1 MNGRF
6 ALDTNIVVALWSD
19 DPAVKQRFAEAGETF
34 IPSIV
39 LGELYFGAVKSFRSK
54 ANLARVDD
62 FAATNNVLP
71 CDAVTAQH
79 YGRIRATLRSKG
91 RPIPDNDIWIASLA
105 RQFGPTL
112 VTRDDHFQ
120 EVEGLSVEPW

>member
-6 ALDTNIVVALWSD
+6 AFDTNIIIALWSD
-19 DPAVKQRFAEAGETF
+19 EPSVKRRFGEAEETF

-39 LGELYFGAVKSFRSK
+39 LGELYIGAVKSFRSK
-54 ANLARVDD
+54 VNLSRVDE
-62 FAATNNVLP
+62 FAVTNSVLP

-79 YGRIRATLRSKG
+79 YGRIRASLRSKG

-105 RQFGPTL
+105 LQFGITL
-112 VTRDDHFQ
+112 VTRDEHFQ
-120 EVEGLSVEPW
+120 EVEGLSVERW